1 MERVFFSALL
11 VFLFVPSINPIGL
24 EKRSKSGIL
33 SRSKRYVVFPEG
45 STLSIAICMTA
56 QVLGPANI
64 FTEGLNWGISYELPN
79 DSSEFR
85 EHLFPKRVMQRR
97 HRRDLY
103 QKMELIMNSMGYD
116 GRACI
121 FRALCETSRRFM
133 SKGDSIIEE
142 LLRIV
147 FKFPLQK
154 LLHFEPEEHRLYHW
168 AYRMGRDSNKEC
180 EDLFPACSFSL
191 IDMALGGYSDYED
204 VGDPPNDT

>member
-1 MERVFFSALL
+1 MRTALI
-11 VFLFVPSINPIGL
+11 VDSINL
-24 EKRSKSGIL
+24 SKRNEDGVL
-33 SRSKRYVVFPEG
+33 SRNKRYIVFPEG

-85 EHLFPKRVMQRR
+85 EYFFPKKVMQRR

-121 FRALCETSRRFM
+121 FKALCETSRRLM
-133 SKGDSIIEE
+133 SNGNGIIEE
-142 LLRIV
+142 LLKIV
-147 FKFPLQK
+147 FKFPLQR
-154 LLHFEPEEHRLYHW
+154 LLHSEPEEHRLYHW
-168 AYRMGRDSNKEC
+168 ASRMGRDSNQEC
-180 EDLFPACSFSL
+180 EDMFPGCSFSL
-191 IDMALGGYSDYED
+191 IDMALGGYSNIED
-204 VGDPPNDT
+204 DGYPPGNT